1 MTRKRRGEVSL
12 DFLIATHNMKKR
24 EELHR
29 ILSPLGI
36 SVFLD
41 YEKGITL
48 TDVEETGETFEE
60 NALLKA
66 RSGCKESGMP
76 CIADD
81 SGLMVD
87 ALDGRPGVYSA
98 RYMGEETSYAEKMA
112 HLVKELENVKD
123 EDRTAR
129 FVSVAA
135 LVFPDGREYTVK
147 GTCEG
152 KIGYIPAGKNG
163 FGFDPIFFVGDKSFA
178 QLTPD
183 EKDAVSHRGNS
194 LRALKAKLAEII

>member
-1 MTRKRRGEVSL
+1 M

-36 SVFLD
+36 NVFIAT
-41 YEKGITL
+41 EKGINL
-48 TDVEETGETFEE
+48 SEVEETGETFEE

-98 RYMGEETSYAEKMA
+98 RYMGEDTPYDEKMRG
-112 HLVKELENVKD
+112 LLKELENVPD
-123 EDRTAR
+123 EKRTAR
-129 FVSVAA
+129 FLSCAA
-135 LVFPDGREYTVK
+135 VVFPDGREYTVT
-147 GTCEG
+147 GVCEG
-152 KIGYIPAGKNG
+152 KIGHAPCGNNG
-163 FGFDPIFFVGDKSFA
+163 FGFDPVFFVGDKSFA
-178 QLTPD
+178 ELSSE
-183 EKDAVSHRGNS
+183 EKDSISHRGNS
-194 LRALKAKLAEII
+194 LRALKEKLSEIITEVNI